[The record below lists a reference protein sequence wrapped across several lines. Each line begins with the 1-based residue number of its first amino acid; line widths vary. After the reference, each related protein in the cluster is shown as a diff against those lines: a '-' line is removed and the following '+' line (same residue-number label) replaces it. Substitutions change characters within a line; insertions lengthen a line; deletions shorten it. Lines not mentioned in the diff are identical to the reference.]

1 MGDFRLS
8 IFDRKF
14 LESHVYK
21 VDNLSFNIK
30 RDSFGANGAK
40 KLLDWN
46 YFSLFTMIKCIW
58 RKIRIFAN
66 LLINTYFLWCRA
78 QNLMSEQINLNKKKF
93 GHHTKLVGWH
103 TSIINTI
110 LMFGYPKHIP
120 SSTPHP
126 PKNDKCWKM
135 HSFWAYYCL
144 KWLTF
149 SQKGMKYMKENTYH
163 VVNNHKLTNYAHL
176 DENKSK
182 NRHKKTK

>member
-1 MGDFRLS
+1 MGDFGLS
-8 IFDRKF
+8 IFHRKLF
-14 LESHVYK
+14 ELHVYK
-21 VDNLSFNIK
+21 VDHLSFNIK

-120 SSTPHP
+120 SSTPP
-126 PKNDKCWKM
+126 PEKWQMLKNALILGVLLLKM
-135 HSFWAYYCL
+135 ANIFTKRYEIYER
-144 KWLTF
+144 K
-149 SQKGMKYMKENTYH
+149 
-163 VVNNHKLTNYAHL
+163 HL
-176 DENKSK
+176 PRCQQS
-182 NRHKKTK
+182 